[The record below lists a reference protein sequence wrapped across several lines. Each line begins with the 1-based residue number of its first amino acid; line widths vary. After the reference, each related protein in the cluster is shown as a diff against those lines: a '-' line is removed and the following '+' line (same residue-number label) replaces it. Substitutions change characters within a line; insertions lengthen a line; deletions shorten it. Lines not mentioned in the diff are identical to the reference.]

1 MQNKKPMAKKGVLKR
16 LIKTVFSFYP
26 RLLPF
31 TLCCIVFSAIV
42 SALPPIF
49 MQKIIAEIEAALTGS
64 LGWSDVG
71 SAIIGYTVTL
81 GCIYVVSLT
90 SAFTYNQLMAIITQG
105 SLKKFRDKMFSGMQ
119 DLPVK

>member
-1 MQNKKPMAKKGVLKR
+1 MAKKGVLKR

-49 MQKIIAEIEAALTGS
+49 MQRIIAEIENALLNK
-64 LGWSDVG
+64 LGWGEVG
-71 SAIIGYTVTL
+71 SAIIG
-81 GCIYVVSLT
+81 
-90 SAFTYNQLMAIITQG
+90 
-105 SLKKFRDKMFSGMQ
+105 
-119 DLPVK
+119 